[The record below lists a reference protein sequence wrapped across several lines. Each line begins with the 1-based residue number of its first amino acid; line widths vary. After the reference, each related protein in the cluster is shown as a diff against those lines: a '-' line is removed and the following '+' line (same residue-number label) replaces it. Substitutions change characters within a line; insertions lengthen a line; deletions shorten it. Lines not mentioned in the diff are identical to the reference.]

1 MKALHSKGNHKT
13 KRQPSEWGK
22 IAANEAM
29 NKGFTS
35 RIYKQLN
42 RKWTDLNRHF
52 SKRHMKK
59 MIDITIT
66 KMQTPQKWPL
76 SKNKGCGEKG
86 TLALL
91 VGM

>member
-1 MKALHSKGNHKT
+1 LHSKGNHKT

-35 RIYKQLN
+35 RIYNQ
-42 RKWTDLNRHF
+42 KWTDLNRHF

-59 MIDITIT
+59 MLNINYY
-66 KMQTPQKWPL
+66 
-76 SKNKGCGEKG
+76 KNADTSEMAIIKK
-86 TLALL
+86 
-91 VGM
+91 